1 MKKISYSYTNT
12 IIGIIVA
19 VFSFVI
25 FSLTV
30 EPTASYW
37 DCSEYISTSAKLQVG
52 HPPGAPL
59 FQMLGAIFS
68 TFAFE
73 SDQIALSVNMMS
85 VTSSALTIL
94 FLFWSISYLIKQQGE
109 LDEDPITINEAFKIF
124 GSSALGCLTFTF
136 TDSFWFNAVEA
147 EVYAMATLILSL
159 LFWLGLK
166 WIDNLDSKRGDKWLI
181 LICFVIGLSF
191 GVHFM
196 GLLAIPAIGLL
207 YYFKKYSFS
216 IKSFLLA
223 NIVSISI
230 LLFIFK
236 LLLPSTLSIFGYIEV
251 FFVNE
256 IGLPFNFGTIFS
268 AISMILIIYYIL
280 NRSQRKKQYLVNTI
294 TLCVTFIFIGFSSW
308 LMIPIRSNANTVI
321 NENAPSDARSLLA
334 YYNLE
339 QYPDTYLF
347 KGPMFSDIYAGQ
359 DEDEP
364 YRNDKPKYERDYKK
378 NKYIIVND
386 WEKGKLN
393 NNRKH
398 VGFFP
403 RMWSSENA
411 VNYLKFTG
419 FLDFSIKREFNDQEQ
434 LTQIVNQFKS
444 NINSNDVS
452 PDEYHQFLSSYGSYL
467 DINKPSLISNF
478 KYFLLFQVNKMYFRY
493 FLWNFAGRQNDM
505 QWRGGTENGNWL
517 SGINFIDEYRL
528 GPQKNLPTDL
538 KNNKARNTYYFI
550 PLILGLIGLI
560 FLYKQDF
567 KNFWPLIIL
576 FLFTGLALKFYLNER
591 IYEPRERDY
600 ALVGSFY
607 TFCIFIGYSFLA
619 IFKFFEKKINNHITL
634 IITSI
639 LCFSC
644 PIILATNNWDDHDRS
659 ERYTAQSLAKAYLD
673 SIDKDKQAIIYTIG
687 DNDTF
692 ALWYA
697 QEIENYRTDV
707 RTINTSLLA
716 TDWYMDQMKRK
727 AYKSNPIQST
737 LEHSQYAYGV
747 RDYIKFEN
755 IIDSTRWDLKDFIS
769 WISSDNERTKYKFLL
784 SQYGYGA
791 EELKSI
797 PLFTQN
803 MVYYPTNKIRFYVN
817 KENVLNSGII
827 DSIDRVKI
835 VDYIDIDLPK
845 SGLYK
850 NQILMLDIL
859 SKNDWKRPIYFTG
872 GSFKESEYMWMKD
885 YLQLDGLVYK
895 LVPIKTSID
904 ENNPYQMG
912 RIDANRMY
920 NIVKKWEWGNSQ
932 SSQIYHDPETRKNSI
947 SFRSN
952 LHRLSESLI
961 EIGEVDKAEE
971 ILNLS
976 FEKMPLDFFGYYT
989 LSEPYIKTYY
999 DLENYEKGY
1008 SLYKAIEKKYFEF
1021 VKYYSNS
1028 YNKKNFNV
1036 NENAENI
1043 FTYTERLRS
1052 LIENQIKS
1060 NYKFSEINNSIER
1073 FIRLTNVYKDLYGSY
1088 DYYEYLT
1095 SFLQPLYK
1103 LDKIRGRSLYLNI
1116 SSQKLDRISLLKS
1129 SENDSNKTYI
1139 KNLINDEILS
1149 FKDLIENISSYE
1161 DENFLVEEIN
1171 KLNELVD

>member
-1 MKKISYSYTNT
+1 MKKINYNSTNT
-12 IIGIIVA
+12 IIGIIVM

-25 FSLTV
+25 FTLTV

-37 DCSEYISTSAKLQVG
+37 DCAEYISTSAKLQVG

-73 SDQIALSVNMMS
+73 SDQIALAVNMMS

-94 FLFWSISYLIKQQGE
+94 FLFWSISHLIKQQVGT
-109 LDEDPITINEAFKIF
+109 EDQLISLNEAFKIF
-124 GSSALGCLTFTF
+124 GSSILGCLTFTF

-166 WIDNLDSKRGDKWLI
+166 WVENLDSHRGDKWLI

-207 YYFKKYSFS
+207 YYFKKYSFT

-223 NIVSISI
+223 NVISISI

-236 LLLPSTLSIFGYIEV
+236 LLLPSTLSIFGYVEV

-256 IGLPFNFGTIFS
+256 IGLPFNFGTVFS
-268 AISMILIIYYIL
+268 ASSMLFIIYFNL
-280 NRSQRKKQYLVNTI
+280 NRSQRKKQYLLNII
-294 TLCVTFIFIGFSSW
+294 TLCITFIFIGFSSW

-347 KGPMFSDIYAGQ
+347 KGPMFSDIYSGQ

-364 YRNDKPKYERDYKK
+364 YRDDKPKYERDYEK
-378 NKYIIVND
+378 NKYVIVND
-386 WEKGKLN
+386 WKKGKLN

-398 VGFFP
+398 IGLFP

-411 VNYLKFTG
+411 VNYLKFSG
-419 FLDFSIKREFNDQEQ
+419 FLDFSIKAEFNNQEQ
-434 LTQIVNQFKS
+434 LVEIVERFKS
-444 NINSNDVS
+444 NIYSNDVS
-452 PDEYHQFLSSYGSYL
+452 PDEYHKFLSNYGSYL
-467 DINKPSLISNF
+467 NVNKPSLVSNL
-478 KYFLLFQVNKMYFRY
+478 KYFLLFQVNKMYVRY
-493 FLWNFAGRQNDM
+493 FLWNFAGRQNDI
-505 QWRGGTENGNWL
+505 QWRGGSENGNWI

-528 GPQKNLPTDL
+528 GPQKKLPTDL
-538 KNNKARNTYYFI
+538 KTNKARNTYYFI

-560 FLYKQDF
+560 FLYKKDF
-567 KNFWPLIIL
+567 KSFWPLIIL

-591 IYEPRERDY
+591 VYEPRERDY

-607 TFCIFIGYSFLA
+607 TFCIFIGYSFLS
-619 IFKFFEKKINNHITL
+619 IFNFFEKKLNGYSTL

-644 PIILATNNWDDHDRS
+644 PLILAINNWDDHDRS

-673 SIDKDKQAIIYTIG
+673 SIDEDRQAIIYTIG

-716 TDWYMDQMKRK
+716 TDWYIDQMKRK
-727 AYKSNPIQST
+727 AYKSNPVQST
-737 LEHSQYAYGV
+737 LEHSQYAYGI

-755 IIDSTRWDLKDFIS
+755 IIDSIRWDLKDFIS

-784 SQYGYGA
+784 KQYGY
-791 EELKSI
+791 ESDELKNI

-803 MVYYPTNKIRFYVN
+803 MVYYPTNKVRFYVN
-817 KENVLNSGII
+817 KENVINSGII
-827 DSIDRVKI
+827 DPVDYDKI
-835 VDYIDIDLPK
+835 ENYIDIDLPK

-872 GSFKESEYMWMKD
+872 GSYKDSEYIWMKD

-895 LVPIKTSID
+895 LVPIKTPID

-912 RIDANRMY
+912 RIEANRMY

-932 SSQIYHDPETRKNSI
+932 SSEIYHDPETRKNSI
-947 SFRSN
+947 SFRNN

-961 EIGEVDKAEE
+961 EIGEIEKAEE
-971 ILNLS
+971 ILDLS
-976 FEKMPLDFFGYYT
+976 LEKMPIDFYGYYT
-989 LSEPYIKTYY
+989 LSEPYINTYY
-999 DLENYEKGY
+999 SLKKYDKGY
-1008 SLYKAIEKKYFEF
+1008 SIYKEIENKYFEYIH
-1021 VKYYSNS
+1021 YYSSS
-1028 YNKKNFNV
+1028 YNSQSFNV
-1036 NENAENI
+1036 NDNAENI

-1052 LIENQIKS
+1052 LIEDQISS
-1060 NYKFSEINNSIER
+1060 NYKFSEIENSIVR
-1073 FIRLTNVYKDLYGSY
+1073 FIENTKIYKDLYGSY
-1088 DYYEYLT
+1088 DYFSYLI
-1095 SFLQPLYK
+1095 SFLEPLYLLNK
-1103 LDKIRGRSLYLNI
+1103 EKGRLLYEDISLQILERLRLLKASEDSPNQEYIQNLIDDEVTNLKDLLEII
-1116 SSQKLDRISLLKS
+1116 SSF
-1129 SENDSNKTYI
+1129 EN
-1139 KNLINDEILS
+1139 ES
-1149 FKDLIENISSYE
+1149 FLIEE
-1161 DENFLVEEIN
+1161 MN
-1171 KLNELVD
+1171 KLNKFVY